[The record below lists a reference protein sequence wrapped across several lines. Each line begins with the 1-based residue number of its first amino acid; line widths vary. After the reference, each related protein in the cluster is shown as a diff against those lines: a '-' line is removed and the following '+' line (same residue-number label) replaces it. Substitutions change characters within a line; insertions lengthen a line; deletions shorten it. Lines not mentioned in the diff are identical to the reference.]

1 MYETQTNRRK
11 NPVLM
16 RFSRIHDDFHEK
28 MTFSSRFGHAC
39 CIHLSSVGNG
49 TGRKQV
55 FRDENKQRFNTHQG
69 RFKILKV
76 TFLRSFNVF
85 ENSIEVVSLGT
96 VRL

>member
-1 MYETQTNRRK
+1 MHGTQTNRRK

-16 RFSRIHDDFHEK
+16 RFSRIHDEFHEK
-28 MTFSSRFGHAC
+28 MTFSLRFGHAC
-39 CIHLSSVGNG
+39 CIHLCSVGNG

-55 FRDENKQRFNTHQG
+55 FRDENSSGSMRTKEDFN
-69 RFKILKV
+69 V
-76 TFLRSFNVF
+76 ESNVFLHSFNAI